1 MMRSFFRAGLSALF
15 VAAAIPA
22 AQAAAPVPPLYNL
35 AATVPL
41 GGAAHWDYM
50 HYHAATGQLFIAH
63 GHTLSV
69 VDTATNKLEGNVTG
83 LDDTH
88 GIAFNPATGLGYT
101 DSSGTQ
107 TLSVFNPATLKVEK
121 TLPSL
126 DDTDGMVF
134 DPMTGKIFVAAGDS
148 AALLAL
154 NPATDAEMKIP
165 LGGAP
170 EYLAVNGHGQVF
182 VALNDKNEMAAVDA
196 RTGQA
201 TARWPLPGCEAPT
214 GVAIDPAASRVFTS
228 CQNGKLAVVNTD
240 TGVEV
245 ALLPIG
251 KGSDSAAF
259 DTKRHLIFSA
269 NSTGTL
275 SVIREVNANRYV
287 ALVPVK
293 TRLGARTMAVNEA
306 TGDVY
311 LVTATP
317 MGKGVVKHPGFAP
330 RYKFEPGTLTL
341 LVYHPAS

>member
-1 MMRSFFRAGLSALF
+1 MRFFGPVSLSALF
-15 VAAAIPA
+15 LAAAIPA
-22 AQAAAPVPPLYNL
+22 AQAASPLYSL

-41 GGAAHWDYM
+41 GGGAHWDYL
-50 HYHAATGQLFIAH
+50 HYHATTGQLFIAH
-63 GHTLSV
+63 GKTVSV
-69 VDTATNKLEGNVTG
+69 VDTATNKLQGNITG

-88 GIAFNPATGLGYT
+88 GITFDPATGLGYT

-107 TLSVFNPATLKVEK
+107 TLSVFNPTTLKVEK

-134 DPMTGKIFVAAGDS
+134 DPASKKIFVAAGDS
-148 AALLAL
+148 TAVLAL
-154 NPATDAEMKIP
+154 DPASDAETKIP

-170 EYLAVNGHGQVF
+170 EFLTVNGKGQLF
-182 VALNDKNEMAAVDA
+182 VALNDKNEMAEVDTK
-196 RTGQA
+196 TGQV
-201 TARWPLPGCEAPT
+201 TAHWPLPGCKAPT
-214 GVAIDPAASRVFTS
+214 GMAIDPESERVFAS
-228 CQNGKLAVVNTD
+228 CQNGKLVVVD
-240 TGVEV
+240 TITGKEV

-259 DTKRHLIFSA
+259 DATRHLVFSA

-275 SVIREVNANRYV
+275 SVIHEASADHYEV
-287 ALVPVK
+287 LPSVK
-293 TRLGARTMAVNEA
+293 TRIGARTMAVNET

-311 LVTATP
+311 LVAAKP
-317 MGKGVVKHPGFAP
+317 EGKGVVKHPGFAP

>member
-1 MMRSFFRAGLSALF
+1 MRFFGPVSLSALF
-15 VAAAIPA
+15 LAAAIPA
-22 AQAAAPVPPLYNL
+22 AQAASPLYSL

-41 GGAAHWDYM
+41 GGGAHWDYL

-63 GHTLSV
+63 GKTVSV
-69 VDTATNKLEGNVTG
+69 VDTATNKLQGDITG

-88 GIAFNPATGLGYT
+88 GITFDPATGLGYT

-107 TLSVFNPATLKVEK
+107 TLSVFNPTTLKVEK

-134 DPMTGKIFVAAGDS
+134 DPASKKIFVAAGDS
-148 AALLAL
+148 AAVLAL
-154 NPATDAEMKIP
+154 DPANDAEMKIP

-170 EYLAVNGHGQVF
+170 EFLAVNGKGQLF
-182 VALNDKNEMAAVDA
+182 VALNDKNEMAEVDTN
-196 RTGQA
+196 TGQV
-201 TARWPLPGCEAPT
+201 TANWPLPGCEAPT
-214 GVAIDPAASRVFTS
+214 GMAIDPESQRVFAS
-228 CQNGKLAVVNTD
+228 CQNGKLVVVNTM
-240 TGVEV
+240 TGKEV

-259 DTKRHLIFSA
+259 DATRHLVFSA

-275 SVIREVNANRYV
+275 SIIHEASANHYEV
-287 ALVPVK
+287 LSSVK
-293 TRLGARTMAVNEA
+293 TRIGARTMAVNE
-306 TGDVY
+306 TNGDVY
-311 LVTATP
+311 LVAAKP
-317 MGKGVVKHPGFAP
+317 EGKGVVKHPGFAP